1 MNQEQLDVL
10 NIVQEVLR
18 SFTMSVIAAN
28 PAGKEALSATLA
40 AAAEHPGLS
49 PIAQTML
56 RDLAAGPAML
66 EAASR
71 PRQ

>member
-1 MNQEQLDVL
+1 MNQEQIDVL
-10 NIVQEVLR
+10 NVVQQVLR
-18 SFTMSVIAAN
+18 MFTMSVIAAN

-40 AAAEHPGLS
+40 VAAEHPGLS

-56 RDLAAGPAML
+56 RNLAAGPAML